1 MLVDPKKVTVPLAV
15 VGAVVVGAFS
25 LYFWAVNHFAIAA
38 EVKQQVQR
46 LDGQVDELR
55 EKQLLDQ
62 TFEIEFIPEN
72 RRTDFQRA
80 QLERIKAEL
89 ERLRKLYFW

>member
-1 MLVDPKKVTVPLAV
+1 VA
-15 VGAVVVGAFS
+15 GAFAG
-25 LYFWAVNHFAIAA
+25 FWWLEGRYALA
-38 EVKQQVQR
+38 ENVKQQVQR
-46 LDGQVDELR
+46 LEGKVDELR

-62 TFEIEFIPEN
+62 KFEIEFIPEN

-89 ERLRKLYFW
+89 ERLRK